1 MLSSTQLG
9 QMAFHVLQMDYHRP
23 FIDGKANRANIEEQI
38 VIGAYSGEIPPID
51 QTDVDIII
59 DLVDGLISDYGV
71 KQ

>member
-1 MLSSTQLG
+1 MLNSVQLG

-23 FIDGKANRANIEEQI
+23 FIDGKANRANIEDQI

-51 QTDVDIII
+51 QTDVDMIC
-59 DLVDGLISDYGV
+59 DLVDGLIKDYGV